1 MTAARPTVRLLVCG
15 AADRGDDGAA
25 LVAVATLLPILPPSL
40 LGVLDVRR
48 CGQLQVDDLVDVP
61 HDMAAIVVDA
71 AVGIAPGSVA
81 VVPLD
86 DLLGRRDGA
95 APHSSHALP
104 VDQVIA
110 IAAAIRGRLPAGS
123 FVGIGGRRFSFG
135 QVLSRPVRA
144 GLPAFRTAIE
154 QEITRLS
161 EAAPSVEPA
170 PPAVAPRLAP
180 VPSGSCRTA
189 RHDGPGRPRPARVSG
204 RTLGA

>member
-15 AADRGDDGAA
+15 GADRGDDGAA
-25 LVAVATLLPILPPSL
+25 LVAVATLLPILSPEL

-71 AVGIAPGSVA
+71 AVGITPGSVA
-81 VVPLD
+81 IVPLD
-86 DLLGRRDGA
+86 SLVSRHDGP

-104 VDQVIA
+104 VDQVVA

-154 QEITRLS
+154 DEIRRLAGCSAKPILS
-161 EAAPSVEPA
+161 E
-170 PPAVAPRLAP
+170 PPRVTGA
-180 VPSGSCRTA
+180 SCRTA
-189 RHDGPGRPRPARVSG
+189 RHDGPGRPAPARATS
-204 RTLGA
+204 RTLRA

>member
-15 AADRGDDGAA
+15 GADRGDDGAA
-25 LVAVATLLPILPPSL
+25 LVAVATLLPILAPEL

-71 AVGIAPGSVA
+71 AVGITPGSVA
-81 VVPLD
+81 IVPLD
-86 DLLGRRDGA
+86 ALVARRDGP

-104 VDQVIA
+104 VDQVVA

-154 QEITRLS
+154 EEIRRLAGRT
-161 EAAPSVEPA
+161 AATTPAPA
-170 PPAVAPRLAP
+170 PPVTGA
-180 VPSGSCRTA
+180 SCRTA
-189 RHDGPGRPRPARVSG
+189 RHDGPGRPAPARASS